1 MITIE
6 HKGNLVNAA
15 VLGEFTL
22 ADAKE
27 FEEIVLLH
35 VKTQKRINLLLDL
48 RDMTDFTLD
57 VAWEDFRFAHQ
68 HQYDFWKIA
77 VVTDNRWLAWTAW
90 LSSAFVDAGIQVF
103 DEYEKAQ
110 DWVAEAQRP

>member
-6 HKGNLVNAA
+6 HKDNLVNAA

-22 ADAKE
+22 ADARE

-35 VKTQKRINLLLDL
+35 VKTQERINLLLDL
-48 RDMTDFTLD
+48 RDMLNFTLD
-57 VAWEDFRFAHQ
+57 VAWEDFKFTHE

-77 VVTDNRWLAWTAW
+77 IVTDNRWLAWTAW
-90 LSSAFVDAGIQVF
+90 LSSVFVDAGVVVF
-103 DEYEKAQ
+103 DEYEKARE
-110 DWVAEAQRP
+110 WVAESPPP